1 MLSAAAGGGGRND
14 VVWRDDTAG
23 AIRCSRHVDECIAE
37 VVDAKLQSHRI
48 ATTAT
53 CCAGGRLLRQRARG
67 GGEHG
72 ARHQLIDISWQHPF
86 RKIRHVKVQRGREAH
101 TPLRRERTEQ
111 RGAPPTAGWWQEQ
124 RFVEQAGDAHRRV
137 QRAATRH
144 GRHDADGPTSA
155 VVRLHSE
162 KLGYRLREP
171 INDTT
176 NAVGLVSGRQ
186 QEVEIVEHEHCRRA
200 GSRSTQ
206 RRLDR
211 RKRGHWRDGGERAE
225 RQPRTPKRRRSGP
238 PPGALGTRRGGSLG
252 GEPSYGVGQRRL
264 SSPRGAVHEQAH
276 QRARTTWRVSS
287 ARRCG
292 AHVRRRAAR
301 LRHRHRPPVVVAV
314 LGRQQLQ
321 ACHAAHRGR
330 CPCAPDDR
338 YALHNL

>member
-1 MLSAAAGGGGRND
+1 M
-14 VVWRDDTAG
+14 
-23 AIRCSRHVDECIAE
+23 
-37 VVDAKLQSHRI
+37 
-48 ATTAT
+48 
-53 CCAGGRLLRQRARG
+53 
-67 GGEHG
+67 
-72 ARHQLIDISWQHPF
+72 
-86 RKIRHVKVQRGREAH
+86 H

-137 QRAATRH
+137 SVPRPATVATMQTAR
-144 GRHDADGPTSA
+144 RRA

-238 PPGALGTRRGGSLG
+238 PPWRSRHKTRRQS
-252 GEPSYGVGQRRL
+252 
-264 SSPRGAVHEQAH
+264 
-276 QRARTTWRVSS
+276 
-287 ARRCG
+287 
-292 AHVRRRAAR
+292 RRRA
-301 LRHRHRPPVVVAV
+301 
-314 LGRQQLQ
+314 
-321 ACHAAHRGR
+321 
-330 CPCAPDDR
+330 
-338 YALHNL
+338 